1 MPDERLDG
9 KVALFTGGGYGPGRA
24 IAEAFRAEGATVVCA
39 ARSYPADDPAT
50 GPLPSGALFE
60 RVDVSS
66 VDSVRALV
74 DRTCEAHG
82 RVDILVAN
90 AGVSRDGKI
99 VSPSAD
105 QWRASLDTN
114 LAGTVY
120 SISAAARHMRRQG
133 GGQIITLSSRT
144 AASPARGGAAST
156 AANAG
161 VETLTRVVAVDL
173 GRHGIRVNC
182 IAPGVPAGV
191 PADGPASV
199 RGAADQPGPGE
210 LREAAH
216 AAVFLA
222 APDSSPVN
230 GAVLEVS
237 GEVLIPG

>member
-1 MPDERLDG
+1 MPKYGEKPRTSQMKGNAMPDKRLDG
-9 KVALFTGGGYGPGRA
+9 KVAVFTGGGHGPGRA

-39 ARSYPADDPAT
+39 S
-50 GPLPSGALFE
+50 GPQPPGQLFD
-60 RVDVSS
+60 RVDVST
-66 VDSVRALV
+66 VDSVRALI

-90 AGVSRDGKI
+90 AGVSRDGTI
-99 VSPSAD
+99 VNPSAD

-133 GGQIITLSSRT
+133 GGQIITLSPRT
-144 AASPARGGAAST
+144 AAGPASGAAGGAAST
-156 AANAG
+156 AG
-161 VETLTRVVAVDL
+161 VETLTRVAAVDL

-182 IAPGVPAGV
+182 IAPGAPG
-191 PADGPASV
+191 GG
-199 RGAADQPGPGE
+199 RGAAAQPAPGE

-222 APDSSPVN
+222 VPDSSRVN
-230 GAVLEVS
+230 GVVLEVS
-237 GEVLIPG
+237 GSVLGS

>member
-50 GPLPSGALFE
+50 GPLPSGPLFE

-99 VSPSAD
+99 VNPSAD

-133 GGQIITLSSRT
+133 GGQIITLSSRM

-156 AANAG
+156 AANAAANAG

-182 IAPGVPAGV
+182 IAPGVPG
-191 PADGPASV
+191 DGH
-199 RGAADQPGPGE
+199 GAADQPGPGE

-237 GEVLIPG
+237 GDVLIPC